1 MKRRI
6 IARHGRAN
14 GVAAA
19 ITTMLALAGA
29 TDPAAAG
36 SHFPGIGPGTGVDV
50 YIPNPDAQP
59 PIAWSQGTEPP
70 PPQGDYGGGFLQYM
84 ITGNETRPVPT
95 PRVPPPY
102 YPQIVAPLQSARGT
116 QTGRYA
122 PDIASHARP
131 PAGTAAPQGY
141 RRGAYGPYSANSPVP
156 DTAPAGARPGGDG
169 ATAYAWG
176 GTATGYETASSSPY
190 QQVAYPQPDAVA
202 YSNVGQPLEASIDPV
217 YRRQEIGYAG
227 PQGPGTIVIDTSNKF
242 LYLVEGG
249 GRALRYGIGVARPGF
264 LWAGAKTITRKAEWP
279 DWTPPSEM
287 LARRPDLPRHMEG
300 GMANPLGARA
310 MYLGSSL
317 YRIHGTNE
325 PNTIGTNVSSGCI
338 RLLNE
343 DVADL
348 YSRVRV
354 GTRVIVM

>member
-1 MKRRI
+1 MR
-6 IARHGRAN
+6 
-14 GVAAA
+14 
-19 ITTMLALAGA
+19 
-29 TDPAAAG
+29 D
-36 SHFPGIGPGTGVDV
+36 
-50 YIPNPDAQP
+50 
-59 PIAWSQGTEPP
+59 
-70 PPQGDYGGGFLQYM
+70 
-84 ITGNETRPVPT
+84 
-95 PRVPPPY
+95 
-102 YPQIVAPLQSARGT
+102 
-116 QTGRYA
+116 
-122 PDIASHARP
+122 RP
-131 PAGTAAPQGY
+131 PALRRRKATGVAPMVPTAPTVLFRAPRPQGVS
-141 RRGAYGPYSANSPVP
+141 RGV
-156 DTAPAGARPGGDG
+156 TRPGLRLGRHGDG
-169 ATAYAWG
+169 LRG
-176 GTATGYETASSSPY
+176 FVLPY
-190 QQVAYPQPDAVA
+190 QQVAYAQPDAVA
-202 YSNVGQPLEASIDPV
+202 YSNVGQPVEASIDPV